1 MNTQKTIQFL
11 SKFETEIELINI
23 FEYFNNENEN
33 FLFDD
38 FREYVIDSILNFE
51 IIYYSK
57 AIAYLTENDNSL
69 TRSLEIA
76 DEQGFEVKNLN
87 SELLATL
94 LYQDELYNE
103 WGEIENEIMQY
114 FEMFLLHPCLLFHQA
129 SGLQLSR
136 LYTQQNRLLVYKF
149 HLCN

>member
-1 MNTQKTIQFL
+1 METEKTIQFL
-11 SKFETEIELINI
+11 SKFETELELIEI
-23 FEYFNNENEN
+23 FKYFNKESEN

-38 FREYVIDSILNFE
+38 FREYIIDSILDFE

-69 TRSLEIA
+69 RRSLEIA
-76 DEQGFEVKNLN
+76 DEQGFEVANLN

-103 WGEIENEIMQY
+103 WSEIENEIMQY
-114 FEMFLLHPCLLFHQA
+114 FENN
-129 SGLQLSR
+129 
-136 LYTQQNRLLVYKF
+136 TNK
-149 HLCN
+149 

>member
-1 MNTQKTIQFL
+1 MNTEKTVQFL
-11 SKFETEIELINI
+11 SKFNTDIELIDI
-23 FEYFNNENEN
+23 FEYFNNESEN

-38 FREYVIDSILNFE
+38 FREYIIDSILDFE

-57 AIAYLTENDNSL
+57 AIEYLKENDNSL

-76 DEQGFEVKNLN
+76 DEQGFEVANLN

-103 WGEIENEIMQY
+103 WSEIEDEIMKY
-114 FEMFLLHPCLLFHQA
+114 FENN
-129 SGLQLSR
+129 
-136 LYTQQNRLLVYKF
+136 TNK
-149 HLCN
+149 

>member
-11 SKFETEIELINI
+11 GKFETELELINT
-23 FEYFNNENEN
+23 FEYFNVENEN

-38 FREYVIDSILNFE
+38 FREYIIDSILNFE
-51 IIYYSK
+51 IIYHSK

-69 TRSLEIA
+69 ERSLEIA

-103 WGEIENEIMQY
+103 WSEIENEIMEY
-114 FEMFLLHPCLLFHQA
+114 FENN
-129 SGLQLSR
+129 
-136 LYTQQNRLLVYKF
+136 TNK
-149 HLCN
+149 